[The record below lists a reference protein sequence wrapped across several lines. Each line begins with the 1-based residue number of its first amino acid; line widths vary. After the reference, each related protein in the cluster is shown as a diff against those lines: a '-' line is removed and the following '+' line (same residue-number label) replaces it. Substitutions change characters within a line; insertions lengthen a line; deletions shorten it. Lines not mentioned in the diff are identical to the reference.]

1 MSATR
6 PFVAGLIALAMALS
20 LGTASAAAP
29 TTITLNPTADGEIL
43 ENGDGTTGLGI
54 FTGSDVLTTTQSGPL
69 SSTIAFEFDLSGIVP
84 GSVTGVQLVLTQFG
98 ATGTSPGQSLLKLQ
112 GHAGDGVVTL
122 ADISP
127 DFSSL
132 GTAGVPLAS
141 NLVDNTVNLPMR
153 TQHVFDILPAS
164 LFALSGSLVTLRVNA
179 SDADSVTGFAFFGLA
194 SVGVDYDMIA
204 LGVQSGVPAQLVFT
218 TMAPVPE
225 PETMALMLAGLAV
238 VGGVA
243 RRKARSTS

>member
-6 PFVAGLIALAMALS
+6 HLAAGLVALSMALS

-43 ENGDGTTGLGI
+43 ENDDGTTGLGV

-69 SSTIAFEFDLSGIVP
+69 SSTIALEFDLGGIVP
-84 GSVTGVQLVLTQFG
+84 GSVSGVQLVLTQFG
-98 ATGTSPGQSLLKLQ
+98 STGTSPGQSLLKLQ
-112 GHAGDGVVTL
+112 GYAGDGVITL

-132 GTAGVPLAS
+132 GTLGMPLAS
-141 NLVDNTVNLPMR
+141 NVVDNTVDLPMGTR
-153 TQHVFDILPAS
+153 HVFDILPAS
-164 LFALSGSLVTLRVNA
+164 LFALPGPLVTLRVNA
-179 SDADSVTGFAFFGLA
+179 SDADSVTRFVFFGLE
-194 SVGVDYDMIA
+194 SVGVDYDLIA
-204 LGVQSGVPAQLVFT
+204 QGIQGGVPAQLVFT

-225 PETMALMLAGLAV
+225 PETIALMLAGLAV

-243 RRKARSTS
+243 RRRGRKTA